1 MQIKA
6 PASHGEGELLLHSQ
20 NKHNTQDI
28 ISNIVFDVSLQYFV
42 LFSHPSPNLPCGG
55 QTHTPASNMSAIQ

>member
-20 NKHNTQDI
+20 SKHNTQDI

-42 LFSHPSPNLPCGG
+42 LFSNPSPNLP
-55 QTHTPASNMSAIQ
+55 S